1 MKTDYER
8 TKEFLDSLGIL
19 YGDNTRERYERYDI
33 HLNGIRKHITF
44 GSPSYGEDDFLECD
58 KVEGYSGFFT
68 EFTFDESGKFLTVGS
83 WE

>member
-19 YGDNTRERYERYDI
+19 YGDNEDYQQ
-33 HLNGIRKHITF
+33 HLNGVRKYIIF
-44 GSPSYGEDDFLECD
+44 GNPSYGQDFPQCD

-68 EFTFDESGKFLTVGS
+68 AFNFDESGKFLTVGA